1 MKDREK
7 ERQAYQLETLQTELR
22 EIKHVQ
28 AYQLETL
35 QSELREMKQILFT
48 LSTSSKDQHSS
59 LQTNLGF
66 KSHSTL

>member
-35 QSELREMKQILFT
+35 QSELREMKQILVT
-48 LSTSSKDQHSS
+48 LSSRKDQHSS